1 MCGRFTQAYTWAE
14 VHAFLS
20 VVGAPQ
26 NLRPRYSIA
35 PTDPVDVLRLDR
47 QGRRELV
54 AMRWGLVPYWWK
66 KSLKEA
72 PSSFNARAETV
83 ADKPLF
89 RDSFRRRRC
98 IVPASG
104 FFEWTVEPDGR
115 QPHYFSDAG
124 GAPIL
129 AFAGLW
135 DLWRNPAGDEMLSC
149 TIVVSGASPWMLPY
163 HDRMP
168 VLLTPDLFEPWLSGD
183 AGPDVL
189 RPASDEVLREW
200 TVHRRVNKT
209 GVGVDDPTVL
219 EPLGSAA

>member
-135 DLWRNPAGDEMLSC
+135 DLWRNPAGDQMLSC
-149 TIVVSGASPWMLPY
+149 TIVVTGASPWMLPY